1 MQHINVKI
9 MKIKPHGASQSLWAL
24 GKYPLFPLPPP
35 FQWAWVCKIKVTTN
49 FTRNV
54 GFIGFLTGDTN
65 LTKERSFST
74 TLCLL

>member
-1 MQHINVKI
+1 MW
-9 MKIKPHGASQSLWAL
+9 SLKACGPWESM
-24 GKYPLFPLPPP
+24 YPLFPPSW
-35 FQWAWVCKIKVTTN
+35 WAWISKIKVNTN
-49 FTRNV
+49 FTRNA